1 MRNALLLVLV
11 FASLTGRSATA
22 QSAAPDAFPI
32 ADERMMDF
40 AVAWSTDDEAAVRE
54 LMADDAVL
62 LGREP
67 LVGADAVMGWA
78 REQMAGSGTLVLW
91 PLHSEQHGDTAFQV
105 GRWKLGAGGGVHTFQ
120 WKREKDGVWRIASIH
135 ILDAAAE

>member
-1 MRNALLLVLV
+1 MRTALLLLFTLTV
-11 FASLTGRSATA
+11 FGLPATA
-22 QSAAPDAFPI
+22 QEAASSTL

-40 AVAWSTDDEAAVRE
+40 AVAWSTDDETAVRS

-78 REQMAGSGTLVLW
+78 RRQMAGSGTLVLW
-91 PLHSEQHGDTAFQV
+91 PLHSDQHGDAAFQV
-105 GRWKLGAGGGVHTFQ
+105 GRWKMGASSGVHTFRWERQ
-120 WKREKDGVWRIASIH
+120 EDGVWRIASMH